1 MKKKMALRGYILV
14 FSTLSPATEL
24 VSELGA
30 CASKPKYLDHLLLHR
45 FI

>member
-1 MKKKMALRGYILV
+1 MASSGYILV

-30 CASKPKYLDHLLLHR
+30 CATKPRYLDHLLLQR